1 MAAATD
7 QDKLY
12 AATAEGL
19 DAVEALVRDEGWDSE
34 RSARVAHAVR
44 VRIIDELNTEALATT
59 ELAIEP
65 APMLWRL
72 DTLRRAGLSPAI

>member
-1 MAAATD
+1 MATATD

-12 AATAEGL
+12 AASAEGL
-19 DAVEALVRDEGWDSE
+19 DAVEALVREEGWDGE
-34 RSARVAHAVR
+34 HSARIAHAVR

-65 APMLWRL
+65 APALWRL
-72 DTLRRAGLSPAI
+72 DTLRRAGLSPAA

>member
-12 AATAEGL
+12 AATGEGL
-19 DAVEALVRDEGWDSE
+19 DAVAALVRGEGWDSE
-34 RSARVAHAVR
+34 QAARIAHAVR

-72 DTLRRAGLSPAI
+72 DTLRRAGLSPAM